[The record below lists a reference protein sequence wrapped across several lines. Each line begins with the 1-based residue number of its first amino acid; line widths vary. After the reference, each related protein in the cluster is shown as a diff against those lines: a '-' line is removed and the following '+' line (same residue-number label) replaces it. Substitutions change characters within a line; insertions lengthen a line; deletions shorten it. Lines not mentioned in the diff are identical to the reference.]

1 MRRKKANFPACLLL
15 AASIMCGVSCSS
27 RKDIVYVNDMRPG
40 VGYSFDSHHE
50 AVVHCDDRLGI
61 TVSCKNP
68 ELALPFNLHSGSFRV
83 GADGEVSAP
92 SGSQPSDQGYR
103 VDADGYIDFP
113 ILGRLHVEGL
123 RVSEVTSLIRQKII
137 AGNYIK
143 DPLVSLEFL
152 NFRYTVLGAVSRNG
166 TFTVEGDR
174 VTLLEAIANAGDLT
188 TKADMGRV
196 TVIREEGG
204 ERRQYV
210 HDLRSTDLF
219 KSPCYYLQQNDIV
232 YVEPKYRRKSAED
245 RGWQISAT
253 LISLASLGVSL
264 IWALKN

>member
-1 MRRKKANFPACLLL
+1 MKRKKQTGLACVLL
-15 AASIMCGVSCSS
+15 ALALSSCSS
-27 RKDIVYVNDMRPG
+27 REKIVYVNDMVPG
-40 VGYSFDSHHE
+40 VGYAFDVHHE
-50 AVVHCDDRLGI
+50 AVVHADDRLGI
-61 TVSCKNP
+61 TVACKNP
-68 ELALPFNLHSGSFRV
+68 ELALPFNIHDGGFRV
-83 GADGEVSAP
+83 GADGEVSAS
-92 SGSQPSDQGYR
+92 SGARASEQGYR

-113 ILGRLHVEGL
+113 ILGKLHVEGL
-123 RVSEVTSLIRQKII
+123 RVSEVTGLIRQKII

-152 NFRYTVLGAVSRNG
+152 NFRYTVLGAVGKNG
-166 TFTVEGDR
+166 TFSVEGDR
-174 VTLLEAIANAGDLT
+174 VTLLEAIANAGNLSAS
-188 TKADMGRV
+188 ADMGRV

-204 ERRQYV
+204 ARKQYV
-210 HDLRSTDLF
+210 HDLRSTDIF

-264 IWALKN
+264 IWALK

>member
-1 MRRKKANFPACLLL
+1 MKRKKLTGLACVLL
-15 AASIMCGVSCSS
+15 ALALSSCSS
-27 RKDIVYVNDMRPG
+27 REKIVYVNDMVPG
-40 VGYSFDSHHE
+40 VGYAFDVHHE
-50 AVVHCDDRLGI
+50 AVVHADDRLGV
-61 TVSCKNP
+61 TVACKNP
-68 ELALPFNLHSGSFRV
+68 ELALPFNIHSGSFRV

-113 ILGRLHVEGL
+113 ILGKLHVEGL
-123 RVSEVTSLIRQKII
+123 RVSEVTDLIRQ
-137 AGNYIK
+137 
-143 DPLVSLEFL
+143 
-152 NFRYTVLGAVSRNG
+152 NFRSTVLGAVSRNG

-174 VTLLEAIANAGDLT
+174 VTLLEAIANAGNLSAS
-188 TKADMGRV
+188 ADMGRV

-204 ERRQYV
+204 ARKQYV
-210 HDLRSTDLF
+210 HDLRSTDIF

-264 IWALKN
+264 IWALK

>member
-1 MRRKKANFPACLLL
+1 MKRKKLTGLACVLL
-15 AASIMCGVSCSS
+15 ALALSSCSS
-27 RKDIVYVNDMRPG
+27 REKIVYVNDMVPG
-40 VGYSFDSHHE
+40 VGYAFDVHHE
-50 AVVHCDDRLGI
+50 AVVHADDRLGI
-61 TVSCKNP
+61 TVACKNP
-68 ELALPFNLHSGSFRV
+68 E
-83 GADGEVSAP
+83 E
-92 SGSQPSDQGYR
+92 QGYR

-113 ILGRLHVEGL
+113 ILGKLHVEGL
-123 RVSEVTSLIRQKII
+123 RVSEVTDLIRQKII

-152 NFRYTVLGAVSRNG
+152 NFRYTVLGAVGKNG
-166 TFTVEGDR
+166 TFSVEGDR
-174 VTLLEAIANAGDLT
+174 VTLLEAIANAGDLSAS
-188 TKADMGRV
+188 ADMGRV

-204 ERRQYV
+204 ARKQYV
-210 HDLRSTDLF
+210 HDLRSTDIF

-264 IWALKN
+264 IWALK

>member
-1 MRRKKANFPACLLL
+1 MKRKKQTGLACVLL
-15 AASIMCGVSCSS
+15 ALALSSCSS
-27 RKDIVYVNDMRPG
+27 REKIVYVNDMVPG
-40 VGYSFDSHHE
+40 VGYAFDVHHE
-50 AVVHCDDRLGI
+50 AVVHADDRLGI
-61 TVSCKNP
+61 TVACKNP
-68 ELALPFNLHSGSFRV
+68 ELAIPFNIHGGSFRV
-83 GADGEVSAP
+83 GDAGQVEATGTP
-92 SGSQPSDQGYR
+92 TKEQGYR

-113 ILGRLHVEGL
+113 ILGKLHVEGL
-123 RVSEVTSLIRQKII
+123 RVSEVTDLIRQKII

-152 NFRYTVLGAVSRNG
+152 NFRYTVLGAVGKNG
-166 TFTVEGDR
+166 TFSVEGDR
-174 VTLLEAIANAGDLT
+174 VTLLEAIANAGDLSAS
-188 TKADMGRV
+188 ADMGRV

-204 ERRQYV
+204 ARKQYV
-210 HDLRSTDLF
+210 HDLRSTDIF

-264 IWALKN
+264 IWALK

>member
-1 MRRKKANFPACLLL
+1 MRKKQTLLAGLLL
-15 AASIMCGVSCSS
+15 SGVLLLSASCAS
-27 RKDIVYVNDMRPG
+27 RQRFVYVNDMVPG
-40 VGYSFDSHHE
+40 MGYAFDVHHE
-50 AVVHCDDRLGI
+50 AVVHADDRLGI
-61 TVSCKNP
+61 TVACKNP
-68 ELALPFNLHSGSFRV
+68 ELAIPFNIHGGSFRV
-83 GADGEVSAP
+83 GDAGQVEATGTSTKE
-92 SGSQPSDQGYR
+92 QGYR

-113 ILGRLHVEGL
+113 ILGKLHVEGL
-123 RVSEVTSLIRQKII
+123 RVSEVTGLIRQKII

-152 NFRYTVLGAVSRNG
+152 NFRYTVLGAVGKNG

-174 VTLLEAIANAGDLT
+174 VTLLEAIANAGNLSAS
-188 TKADMGRV
+188 ADMGRV

-204 ERRQYV
+204 ARKQYV
-210 HDLRSTDLF
+210 HDLRSTDIF

-264 IWALKN
+264 IWALK

>member
-1 MRRKKANFPACLLL
+1 MKRKKLTGLACVLL
-15 AASIMCGVSCSS
+15 ALALSSCSS
-27 RKDIVYVNDMRPG
+27 REKIVYVNDMVPG
-40 VGYSFDSHHE
+40 VGYAFDVHHE
-50 AVVHCDDRLGI
+50 AVVHADDRLGV
-61 TVSCKNP
+61 TVACKNP
-68 ELALPFNLHSGSFRV
+68 ELALPFNIHSGSFRV

-113 ILGRLHVEGL
+113 ILGKLHVEGL
-123 RVSEVTSLIRQKII
+123 RVSEVTDLIRQKI
-137 AGNYIK
+137 
-143 DPLVSLEFL
+143 
-152 NFRYTVLGAVSRNG
+152 GAVSRNG

-174 VTLLEAIANAGDLT
+174 VTLLEAIANAGNLSAS
-188 TKADMGRV
+188 ADMGRV

-204 ERRQYV
+204 ARKQYV
-210 HDLRSTDLF
+210 HDLRSTDIF

-264 IWALKN
+264 IWALK

>member
-1 MRRKKANFPACLLL
+1 MRKKQTLLAGLLL
-15 AASIMCGVSCSS
+15 SGVLLLSASCAS
-27 RKDIVYVNDMRPG
+27 RQRFVYVNDMVPG
-40 VGYSFDSHHE
+40 MGYAFDVHHE
-50 AVVHCDDRLGI
+50 AVVHADDRLGI
-61 TVSCKNP
+61 TVACKNP
-68 ELALPFNLHSGSFRV
+68 ELALPFNIHSGSFRV

-113 ILGRLHVEGL
+113 ILGKLHVEGL

-174 VTLLEAIANAGDLT
+174 VTLLEAIANAGNLSAS
-188 TKADMGRV
+188 ADMGRV

-204 ERRQYV
+204 ARKQYV
-210 HDLRSTDLF
+210 HDLRSTDIF

-264 IWALKN
+264 IWALK

>member
-1 MRRKKANFPACLLL
+1 MRKKQTLLAGLLL
-15 AASIMCGVSCSS
+15 SGVLLLSASCAS
-27 RKDIVYVNDMRPG
+27 RQRFVYVNDMVPG
-40 VGYSFDSHHE
+40 MGYAFDVHHE
-50 AVVHCDDRLGI
+50 AVVHADDRLGI
-61 TVSCKNP
+61 TVACKNP
-68 ELALPFNLHSGSFRV
+68 ELALPFNIHSGSFRV

-103 VDADGYIDFP
+103 VDANGYIDFP
-113 ILGRLHVEGL
+113 ILGKLHVEGL
-123 RVSEVTSLIRQKII
+123 RVSEVTDLIRQKII

-174 VTLLEAIANAGDLT
+174 VTLLEAIANAGNLSAS
-188 TKADMGRV
+188 ADMGRV

-204 ERRQYV
+204 ARKQYV
-210 HDLRSTDLF
+210 HDLRSTDIF

-264 IWALKN
+264 IWALK

>member
-1 MRRKKANFPACLLL
+1 MRKKQTLLAGLLL
-15 AASIMCGVSCSS
+15 SGVLLLSASCAS
-27 RKDIVYVNDMRPG
+27 RQRFVYVNDMVPG
-40 VGYSFDSHHE
+40 MGYAFDVHHE
-50 AVVHCDDRLGI
+50 AVVHADDRLGI
-61 TVSCKNP
+61 TVACKNP
-68 ELALPFNLHSGSFRV
+68 ELALPFNIHSGSFRV

-113 ILGRLHVEGL
+113 ILGKLHVEGL
-123 RVSEVTSLIRQKII
+123 RVSEVTDLIRQKII

>member
-1 MRRKKANFPACLLL
+1 MRKKQTLLAGLLL
-15 AASIMCGVSCSS
+15 SGVLLLSASCAS
-27 RKDIVYVNDMRPG
+27 RQRFVYVNDMVPG
-40 VGYSFDSHHE
+40 MGYAFDVHHE
-50 AVVHCDDRLGI
+50 AVVHADDRLGI
-61 TVSCKNP
+61 TVACKNP
-68 ELALPFNLHSGSFRV
+68 ELALPFNIHSGSFRV

-113 ILGRLHVEGL
+113 ILGKLHVEGL
-123 RVSEVTSLIRQKII
+123 RVSEVTDLIRQKII
-137 AGNYIK
+137 SGNYIK

-174 VTLLEAIANAGDLT
+174 VTLLEAIANAGNLSAS
-188 TKADMGRV
+188 ADMGRV

-204 ERRQYV
+204 ARKQYV
-210 HDLRSTDLF
+210 HDLRSTDIF

-264 IWALKN
+264 IWALK

>member
-1 MRRKKANFPACLLL
+1 MRKKQTLLAGLLL
-15 AASIMCGVSCSS
+15 SGVLLLSASCAS
-27 RKDIVYVNDMRPG
+27 RQRFVYVNDMVPG
-40 VGYSFDSHHE
+40 MGYAFDVHHE
-50 AVVHCDDRLGI
+50 AVVHADDRLGI
-61 TVSCKNP
+61 TVACKNP
-68 ELALPFNLHSGSFRV
+68 ELALPFNIHGGGFRV
-83 GADGEVSAP
+83 GADGEVSAS
-92 SGSQPSDQGYR
+92 SGAHASEQGYR

-113 ILGRLHVEGL
+113 ILGKLHVEGL

-137 AGNYIK
+137 SGNYIK

-174 VTLLEAIANAGDLT
+174 VTLLEAIANAGNLSAS
-188 TKADMGRV
+188 ADMGRV

-204 ERRQYV
+204 ARKQYV
-210 HDLRSTDLF
+210 HDLRSTDIF

-264 IWALKN
+264 IWALK

>member
-1 MRRKKANFPACLLL
+1 MRKKQTLLAGLLL
-15 AASIMCGVSCSS
+15 SGVLLLSASCAS
-27 RKDIVYVNDMRPG
+27 RQRFVYVNDMVPG
-40 VGYSFDSHHE
+40 MGYAFDVHHE
-50 AVVHCDDRLGI
+50 AVVHADDRLGI
-61 TVSCKNP
+61 TVACKNP
-68 ELALPFNLHSGSFRV
+68 ELALPFNIHSGSFRV

-113 ILGRLHVEGL
+113 ILGKLHVEGL
-123 RVSEVTSLIRQKII
+123 RVSEVTDLIRQKII

-174 VTLLEAIANAGDLT
+174 VTLLEAIANAGNLSAS
-188 TKADMGRV
+188 ADMGRV

-204 ERRQYV
+204 ARKQYV
-210 HDLRSTDLF
+210 HDLRSTDIF

-264 IWALKN
+264 IWALK